1 MNITYINEL
10 EELDNIIDDIMPEED
25 PLFFIDEENTL
36 DFIEAAL
43 ILMNAYIDENPTAVS
58 EPDFTELFIESVKE
72 LFFIQFEDH
81 IDLNEDIEDDIKNT

>member
-58 EPDFTELFIESVKE
+58 EPDFTESFIESVKE

-81 IDLNEDIEDDIKNT
+81 IDLN